1 MVLFVFE
8 KLNIT
13 ARKPRPN
20 ATIGWFSSY
29 DANIL
34 GGLLLGVAMALTGAC
49 PGTVVIQLGLGLRSG
64 AFVAAG
70 GVLGGIFYSRYKTLL
85 KNTCQPQQPVIAET
99 IASKCHLSPNKVLL
113 AFETACI
120 SVVTA
125 ATIMRPGSGD
135 DDVLNPVVGGLL
147 IGGAQAASLL
157 LTGSTV
163 GVSTAYEQVGEYFW
177 SALGFK
183 DVSVPPAPP
192 SAIIFA
198 LGILGASASLSRYSQ
213 FTVDAHPAVV
223 SDLTATI
230 GGFLLILGART
241 AGGCPSGH
249 GISGLSSLSFSSLI
263 TVTSMFVGGI
273 AAAAIFQ

>member
-20 ATIGWFSSY
+20 ATVGWFSSY
-29 DANIL
+29 DANII

-49 PGTVVIQLGLGLRSG
+49 PGTVVVQLGLGLRSG

-70 GVLGGIFYSRYKTLL
+70 GVLGGIFYPRYKALL
-85 KNTCQPQQPVIAET
+85 KNTRQPQQPVIAET

-113 AFETACI
+113 AFEAACI

-125 ATIMRPGSGD
+125 ATIMKPGSG

-157 LTGSTV
+157 LTGSTI
-163 GVSTAYEQVGEYFW
+163 GVSTAYEQIGEYFW
-177 SALGFK
+177 TAFGYK
-183 DVSVPPAPP
+183 DVSAPPAPP

-213 FTVDAHPAVV
+213 FTIDAHPAAV

-230 GGFLLILGART
+230 GGFLMILGSRI
-241 AGGCPSGH
+241 AGGCTSGH

-263 TVTSMFVGGI
+263 TVTAMFIGGI